1 VIYGNFSH
9 HQGDQGRFW
18 RDHFDQR
25 DMPRIIVRAPE
36 AVLVEPA
43 TLLSGVIF
51 WGFANSTEPP
61 PTMVFQPL
69 PPASGTATMRETM
82 PKVRSSARWM
92 PKL

>member
-1 VIYGNFSH
+1 MGIFHTFRGIKGGSGAIIVNN
-9 HQGDQGRFW
+9 GDV
-18 RDHFDQR
+18 
-25 DMPRIIVRAPE
+25 PRIIVRAPE

-69 PPASGTATMRETM
+69 PPASGTATTRETM
-82 PKVRSSARWM
+82 PKVKSSARWM

>member
-1 VIYGNFSH
+1 MGIFHTFTGIK
-9 HQGDQGRFW
+9 GDSGAIIVNNG
-18 RDHFDQR
+18 DV
-25 DMPRIIVRAPE
+25 PRIIVRAPE

-43 TLLSGVIF
+43 ILLSGVIF

>member
-1 VIYGNFSH
+1 MGIFHTFTGIK
-9 HQGDQGRFW
+9 GDSGEIILNNG
-18 RDHFDQR
+18 DV
-25 DMPRIIVRAPE
+25 PRIIVRAPE